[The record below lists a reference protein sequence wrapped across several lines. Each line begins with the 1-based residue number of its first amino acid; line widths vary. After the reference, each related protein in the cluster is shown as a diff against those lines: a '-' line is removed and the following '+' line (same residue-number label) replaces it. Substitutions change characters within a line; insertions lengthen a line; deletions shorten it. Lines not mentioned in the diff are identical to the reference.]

1 MPRLS
6 THSLPHPAA
15 LRKRWAGTHNIRRV
29 PPGCS
34 RLQPGPKHRTELRP
48 LVGTVPVHHRPTC
61 VPSAFPYLTT
71 RSSRDRHGNCPRSR
85 RRRRPTASGRPR
97 KSIGRRRTGR
107 LDRPPNFPSRP
118 AAAGPV
124 AAVSRAGIRAE
135 QSLRTVAPGHE
146 NRFGEYT
153 IPRGRICSS
162 HRSFLRRFCISTT
175 SSSEKSSLTPSNIN
189 RCVSSLRSARTI
201 PRNFASAAM
210 IKR

>member
-1 MPRLS
+1 M
-6 THSLPHPAA
+6 
-15 LRKRWAGTHNIRRV
+15 
-29 PPGCS
+29 
-34 RLQPGPKHRTELRP
+34 HRGE
-48 LVGTVPVHHRPTC
+48 
-61 VPSAFPYLTT
+61 
-71 RSSRDRHGNCPRSR
+71 SSRPHTVSAHSRIDLLRLGRDGIQPVARRDADRTASSNITRLPSVKTNGGICQRFMSSR
-85 RRRRPTASGRPR
+85 RMAPIGRTR

-118 AAAGPV
+118 AAAGRV

-135 QSLRTVAPGHE
+135 QSLRTVAPGRITGHE
-146 NRFGEYT
+146 NPFWRIYN
-153 IPRGRICSS
+153 PRGRICSS